1 MVWQTAKVW
10 SDFGRTY
17 ASFQASPKKCPL
29 TKEMMFLLMLHYI
42 MVNTCS
48 PDLVWI
54 IVMATVTCV
63 VLFYCVFPNTKASYM
78 YDSSTSSLC
87 HCSKCYVCF
96 IVGLSLAGKLKR
108 ALSLSSTVGDQITE
122 LVAALPG
129 EIENV
134 CICFYSYLTT
144 SRLLQYKS
152 WRKLLIVTGSICIGQ
167 FGT

>member
-1 MVWQTAKVW
+1 
-10 SDFGRTY
+10 
-17 ASFQASPKKCPL
+17 
-29 TKEMMFLLMLHYI
+29 
-42 MVNTCS
+42 
-48 PDLVWI
+48 
-54 IVMATVTCV
+54 MATVTWV
-63 VLFYCVFPNTKASYM
+63 VLFYRVFPNSKASYM
-78 YDSSTSSLC
+78 YDCSTSSLC

-134 CICFYSYLTT
+134 CICFYSYMTT